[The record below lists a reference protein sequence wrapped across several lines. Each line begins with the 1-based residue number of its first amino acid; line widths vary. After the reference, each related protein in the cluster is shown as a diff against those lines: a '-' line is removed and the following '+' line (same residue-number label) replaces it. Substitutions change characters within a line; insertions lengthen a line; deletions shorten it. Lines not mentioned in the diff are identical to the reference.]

1 MGRLLVLEG
10 LDGSGKSTQTERL
23 KQALLETGET
33 VRQIKLPDYDA
44 PSSTG
49 RRTTTPGP
57 SSSRTGTRR
66 PTPSTR

>member
-23 KQALLETGET
+23 REALLAAGET

-44 PSSTG
+44 PSSTLVRQYLAG
-49 RRTTTPGP
+49 DFKSEAKR
-57 SSSRTGTRR
+57 S
-66 PTPSTR
+66 